1 MALRVLG
8 QLSSTAPRRP
18 ESRRRPQRKPPER
31 RPLAAA
37 THREGSASH
46 HLQDVQFGFFCKKPA
61 GASASRAGAGCG
73 GAGKRWVAPAA
84 WTSPLGSQG
93 PPPHGLD
100 MGESETQ
107 FRDWQG
113 PTWAR
118 WGGSTRTSAPTF
130 PRPLAAV

>member
-73 GAGKRWVAPAA
+73 GAGKA
-84 WTSPLGSQG
+84 L
-93 PPPHGLD
+93 
-100 MGESETQ
+100 
-107 FRDWQG
+107 
-113 PTWAR
+113 
-118 WGGSTRTSAPTF
+118 GGSGRLDLTARKPGLTSTWP
-130 PRPLAAV
+130 